1 MGFEFITV
9 ENKLIT
15 IYTPRYGSDE
25 IIKRIKKE
33 GYNLRNTFFVEKHN
47 LIEIKELDN
56 NGDSICFVIGI
67 LTDDY
72 IKLDRNIF
80 GTEHDFYFIK
90 DFRFQPKM
98 FIANQNISIVRKI
111 DEVID
116 YDIYIGDENNH
127 DHEIPKNIYKEL
139 VNMFPNSTEL
149 KKYSHKRIASI
160 LKEFLPETDKYEEIY
175 ERYLSKKERFIEV
188 NRMYFNTDINTQIEI
203 EQFKIALNKFKYM
216 LHNMDGYCEK
226 VWQSKIHDILCLL
239 YPKYILYAREMS
251 FKGIEKF
258 DKRPDFV
265 LVDANG
271 FIDVLEI
278 KKPDVSIITTNP
290 SYRHNYIPVREMSG
304 SIQQIE
310 KYIYCLNNLN
320 EKNDKFFE
328 KLKKFLPKKVHP
340 RVLNPQGILILGR
353 SNNFNSQQLRDFE
366 LIKRQYK
373 NIAEIITY
381 DDLLFRI
388 ENIIEALEN
397 KKVLEM

>member
-1 MGFEFITV
+1 MEFEFKIV

-15 IYTPRYGSDE
+15 TYTPWYGLDGV
-25 IIKRIKKE
+25 IKRIKTE
-33 GYNLRNTFFVEKHN
+33 GYNLRNTFFVEKN
-47 LIEIKELDN
+47 DLIEMKELDN
-56 NGDSICFVIGI
+56 YGDSICFVIGV
-67 LTDDY
+67 LSDNY
-72 IKLDRNIF
+72 IKLDKDIF
-80 GTEHDFYFIK
+80 GTKHDFYFTK
-90 DFRFQPKM
+90 DFKFQQKM

-127 DHEIPKNIYKEL
+127 EHEIPKDIYKEL
-139 VNMFPNSTEL
+139 VKSFPNKTEL
-149 KKYSHKRIASI
+149 IKYSHKRIASI

-175 ERYLSKKERFIEV
+175 EKYLSKKEHFVEI
-188 NRMYFNTDINTQIEI
+188 NRMDFNSDINTQIEI
-203 EQFKIALNKFKYM
+203 EQFKIALDEFKYM
-216 LHNMDGYCEK
+216 LGNMEGYCEK

-251 FKGIEKF
+251 FKGIEKH

-278 KKPDVSIITTNP
+278 KKPDASIITVHP
-290 SYRHNYIPVREMSG
+290 SYRHNYIPVREMIG

-310 KYIYCLNNLN
+310 KYIYCLNNLSV
-320 EKNDKFFE
+320 ENDKFFDE
-328 KLKKFLPKKVHP
+328 LKKQLPARVQP
-340 RVLNPQGILILGR
+340 RALNPQGILILGR

-397 KKVLEM
+397 KKH

>member
-1 MGFEFITV
+1 MEFEFKII

-15 IYTPRYGSDE
+15 TYTPWYGLDE
-25 IIKRIKKE
+25 VIKKIKTD
-33 GYNLRNTFFVEKHN
+33 GYNLRNTFFVERN
-47 LIEIKELDN
+47 DLIEMEELN
-56 NGDSICFVIGI
+56 NYGDSICFVIGV
-67 LTDDY
+67 LLDNY
-72 IKLDRNIF
+72 IKLDKNIF
-80 GTEHDFYFIK
+80 GTKHDFYFTK
-90 DFRFQPKM
+90 DFKFQQKM

-127 DHEIPKNIYKEL
+127 EHEIPKEIYMEL
-139 VNMFPNSTEL
+139 VKSFPNKTEL
-149 KKYSHKRIASI
+149 IKYSHKRIASI

-175 ERYLSKKERFIEV
+175 EKYLSKKDRFVEI
-188 NRMYFNTDINTQIEI
+188 NKMDFNSDINTQIEI
-203 EQFKIALNKFKYM
+203 EQFQIALDEFEYM
-216 LHNMDGYCEK
+216 LGNMEGYCEK
-226 VWQSKIHDILCLL
+226 VWQLKIHDILCLL

-251 FKGIEKF
+251 FKGIEKH

-278 KKPDVSIITTNP
+278 KKPDASIITVHP
-290 SYRHNYIPVREMSG
+290 SYRHNYIPVREMIG

-310 KYIYCLNNLN
+310 KYIYCLNNLSV
-320 EKNDKFFE
+320 ENDKFFDE
-328 KLKKFLPKKVHP
+328 LKKQLPARVQP
-340 RVLNPQGILILGR
+340 RALNPQGILILGR

-388 ENIIEALEN
+388 ENIIEALKN
-397 KKVLEM
+397 KKH

>member
-1 MGFEFITV
+1 MEFEFKII

-15 IYTPRYGSDE
+15 TYTPWYGLDE
-25 IIKRIKKE
+25 VIKKIKTG
-33 GYNLRNTFFVEKHN
+33 GYNLRNTFFVERN
-47 LIEIKELDN
+47 DLIEMEELN
-56 NGDSICFVIGI
+56 NYGDSICFVIGV
-67 LTDDY
+67 LLDNY
-72 IKLDRNIF
+72 IKLDKNIF
-80 GTEHDFYFIK
+80 GTKHDFYFTK
-90 DFRFQPKM
+90 DFKFQQKM

-127 DHEIPKNIYKEL
+127 EHEIPKEIYMEL
-139 VNMFPNSTEL
+139 VKSFPNKTEL
-149 KKYSHKRIASI
+149 IKYSHKRIASI

-175 ERYLSKKERFIEV
+175 EKYLSKKDRFVEI
-188 NRMYFNTDINTQIEI
+188 NKMDFNSDINTQIEI
-203 EQFKIALNKFKYM
+203 EQFQIALDEFEYM
-216 LHNMDGYCEK
+216 LGNMEGYCEK

-251 FKGIEKF
+251 FKGIEKH

-278 KKPDVSIITTNP
+278 KKPDASIITVHP
-290 SYRHNYIPVREMSG
+290 SYRHNYIPVREMIG

-310 KYIYCLNNLN
+310 KYIYCLNNLSV
-320 EKNDKFFE
+320 ENDKFFDE
-328 KLKKFLPKKVHP
+328 LKKQLPARVQP
-340 RVLNPQGILILGR
+340 RALNPQGILILGR

-388 ENIIEALEN
+388 ENIIEALKN
-397 KKVLEM
+397 KKH